1 MEQQAN
7 KVLRE
12 KTADLIGSLADL
24 MPQAVGMNIAYCGVA
39 ESYNDNMEVEALIY
53 GVGKIFGN
61 MALQIGEAL
70 ELAEGIIEKLE
81 EIATKTEKTNET
93 H

>member
-24 MPQAVGMNIAYCGVA
+24 MPKAIGMNIAYCWVA
-39 ESYNDNMEVEALIY
+39 ESYNDNTEVEALIY

-70 ELAEGIIEKLE
+70 EFAEGGIEKLE
-81 EIATKTEKTNET
+81 EIAAETKKTNGI